1 MILIIA
7 CVVGCIALV
16 GLFTVQ
22 VWRATRQTESEQYYR
37 MLRFEAADKKEQYR
51 RAKKAIEDAMPEN
64 FHEYMRRRPLPPDA
78 CLACSSGGM
87 IIIEQNGVTSW
98 DVCPACAGTGKKG
111 RV

>member
-37 MLRFEAADKKEQYR
+37 MLRFEAADAKEQAR
-51 RAKKAIEDAMPEN
+51 RTKQAIEAAKPGN
-64 FHEYMRRRPLPPDA
+64 FHETVRRRPLPKDA
-78 CLACSSGGM
+78 CITCSSGGM
-87 IIIEQNGVTSW
+87 IISEENGTVSW
-98 DVCPACAGTGKKG
+98 DVCPDCAGTGKKG
-111 RV
+111 K